1 MNVNAFPELESVG
14 DHVLGVGDDL
24 LIELMATDLDG
35 DPLIISVSNAPAGS
49 SLQEHFFSWRPGS
62 NQVGTYTVTFIVMD
76 GRGGI
81 VMQSVD
87 LVVEGL
93 APDPVEGSIQLVTSP
108 IVPSVADE
116 VSLNIKGTFSSVD
129 AELGSVEVNREGSEI
144 EVNITGIWSGDSGE
158 EVETAFDTTATVG
171 FLAAG
176 GYQVAVIFNGGVAD
190 LFTFTVLE
198 GPPPVGP
205 VSMDFDLAAGDQE
218 VRRVGDAVSGAIFE
232 LQLTIKDAPELGG
245 WGVDLRY
252 DSDQIRYVSG
262 SFQQSDFLPGF
273 FALTEEDEG
282 LVIPGG
288 GVLGSVT
295 SSQAEGV
302 LGTLSFEVLEGF
314 TDSTELVITRILYRL
329 TEGRSDEI
337 TVRSTAVITSESLVP
352 KLLGDF
358 DDNGKVD
365 LFDFFLFADA
375 FGGTDPEFDLT
386 DDGKVNLFD
395 FFLFADAFGNEA
407 QAKLLAL
414 AEEYLGLPIQPVLAQ
429 SFPNPFNPET
439 TIRFSLPVPN
449 RIRLTVYNVA
459 GQQVGILV
467 DDEYRSAGTHEVVWK
482 ANGRAG
488 GIYFY
493 RLLAGDF
500 SETHRVVL
508 AK

>member
-1 MNVNAFPELESVG
+1 MSTIMRGTLE
-14 DHVLGVGDDL
+14 
-24 LIELMATDLDG
+24 A
-35 DPLIISVSNAPAGS
+35 
-49 SLQEHFFSWRPGS
+49 
-62 NQVGTYTVTFIVMD
+62 
-76 GRGGI
+76 GRGGAYMI
-81 VMQSVD
+81 VRGWDSERIRRKGRRCHLEAID
-87 LVVEGL
+87 RAHPSGL
-93 APDPVEGSIQLVTSP
+93 SLSI
-108 IVPSVADE
+108 
-116 VSLNIKGTFSSVD
+116 
-129 AELGSVEVNREGSEI
+129 
-144 EVNITGIWSGDSGE
+144 
-158 EVETAFDTTATVG
+158 FD
-171 FLAAG
+171 
-176 GYQVAVIFNGGVAD
+176 
-190 LFTFTVLE
+190 
-198 GPPPVGP
+198 
-205 VSMDFDLAAGDQE
+205 
-218 VRRVGDAVSGAIFE
+218 

-245 WGVDLRY
+245 WGVDLQY
-252 DSDQIRYVSG
+252 DSDQISYVSG
-262 SFQQSDFLPGF
+262 SFEQSDFLPGF
-273 FALTEEDEG
+273 FALTEEEEG
-282 LVIPGG
+282 MVIPGG

-302 LGTLSFEVLEGF
+302 LGTLSFEALEGF
-314 TDSTELVITRILYRL
+314 SDSRELVIIRVVYRL

-449 RIRLTVYNVA
+449 RVSLTVYNVA

-482 ANGRAG
+482 ANGQAG

-493 RLLAGDF
+493 RLLAGDYA
-500 SETHRVVL
+500 ETRRMVL